1 MTSLIV
7 IAVLVLIALSVAAWW
22 RRPSFTLTVAAV
34 AGWTVLLHFGW
45 SWLLAR
51 VHDGW
56 TWLTGA

>member
-1 MTSLIV
+1 
-7 IAVLVLIALSVAAWW
+7 
-22 RRPSFTLTVAAV
+22 
-34 AGWTVLLHFGW
+34 VLLHFGW